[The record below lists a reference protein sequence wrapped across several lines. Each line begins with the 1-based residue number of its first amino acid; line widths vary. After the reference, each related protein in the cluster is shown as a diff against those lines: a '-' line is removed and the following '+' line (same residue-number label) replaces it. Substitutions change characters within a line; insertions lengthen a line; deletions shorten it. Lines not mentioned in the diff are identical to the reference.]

1 MGRGNFEGEAAAD
14 CKVLKHSLVICA
26 KMAEMMVMPFG
37 LWAETGPRNHKLGGV
52 QFPHGKGQFW
62 GKGAP
67 IVNGWHSSVNPL
79 TTN

>member
-1 MGRGNFEGEAAAD
+1 
-14 CKVLKHSLVICA
+14 
-26 KMAEMMVMPFG
+26 MAETMVMPFG
-37 LWAETGPRNHKLGGV
+37 LWAETGPRNHKLGGGPV
-52 QFPHGKGQFW
+52 PPWEGAIL